1 MTNTS
6 RSLGFWIHFEASK
19 RSSFKNALFTGL
31 LIGVEECV
39 EIIKCNFEP
48 STIWWSC
55 KDPSCNGLPLKTN
68 FCWLI
73 GIFNWSE
80 RRDLISWIVSSG
92 DTCDRITKLR
102 IDEGTYF

>member
-1 MTNTS
+1 MTNIS
-6 RSLGFWIHFEASK
+6 RSLGFGIHFEASK
-19 RSSFKNALFTGL
+19 RSSFTNALFTGL
-31 LIGVEECV
+31 VVGV

-48 STIWWSC
+48 STIWWSR
-55 KDPSCNGLPLKTN
+55 KDPSCNGLPFKTN

-92 DTCDRITKLR
+92 DTCDRVTKLR